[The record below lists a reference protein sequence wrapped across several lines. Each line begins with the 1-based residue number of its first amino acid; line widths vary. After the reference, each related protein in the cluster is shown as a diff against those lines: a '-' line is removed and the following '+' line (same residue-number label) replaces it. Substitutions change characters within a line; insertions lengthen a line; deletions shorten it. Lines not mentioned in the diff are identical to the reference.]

1 MSVEKTL
8 WVEKHRPETLDDII
22 GHDDQIARLKKYVHD
37 DEVPHMIFAGPP
49 GTGKTAAITA
59 FAREVFGDN
68 WRSNLDEMN
77 ASDERGIDTVRNKI
91 KGIARS
97 SPAGGAPFSILFLDE
112 ADALTTDAQK
122 PLRRIMEDHSD
133 VTRFFMSCN
142 YPNQIIEAI
151 QSRCSMFRF
160 GRLNDEEVRRLLER
174 IAEKESLEY
183 EDVALDKIVRES
195 RGDARSAV
203 NSLQSSAIEGEV
215 TEDSV
220 ETVIG
225 VINDYI
231 VEEIVDLAIE
241 GETDEAMRMLDV
253 ELLKAGANT
262 QLLADSFL
270 RVIKQKD
277 FPAPGK
283 RKVIHKLAECDWRIN
298 QAANPNIQWHS
309 FIQDINA
316 GYHLTLGS
324 YDNGG
329 GGR

>member
-1 MSVEKTL
+1 MTGQQL
-8 WVEKHRPETLDDII
+8 WVERHRPETLDDII
-22 GHDDQIARLKKYVHD
+22 GHDDQIDRLKQYVDD

-59 FAREVFGDN
+59 FAKEVFGDS

-97 SPAGGAPFSILFLDE
+97 SPAGAAQFSILFLDE

-142 YPNQIIEAI
+142 YPNQIIEAL

-160 GRLNDEEVRRLLER
+160 GRLNDEQIMELLQD
-174 IAEKESLEY
+174 IAQKEELDYDNYALEMIAT
-183 EDVALDKIVRES
+183 EA
-195 RGDARSAV
+195 RGDARSAI
-203 NSLQSSAIEGEV
+203 NSLQSSTVEGKV
-215 TEDSV
+215 TEDTV

-225 VINDYI
+225 VINDHL
-231 VEEIVDLAIE
+231 VEEIVDLAIA
-241 GETDEAMRMLDV
+241 GETQEAMKTLDMD
-253 ELLKAGANT
+253 LLKAGANT

-270 RVIKQKD
+270 RVIKRKD
-277 FPAPGK
+277 FPAPGR
-283 RKVIHKLAECDWRIN
+283 RKVIEKLAECDWRIN

-316 GYHLTLGS
+316 GYHMTLNS
-324 YDNGG
+324 YENGEN
-329 GGR
+329 